1 MVHTQPQALDK
12 YPERF
17 RARVAGR
24 VSQVRFSAP
33 GEPLRYEAEL
43 IVTKSRPVSLSK
55 TRTLMTGLPAIET
68 SGDFSEEPDA
78 DEDQQTAVAHER
90 APHPEYSK
98 PALKF
103 PEYPPLKQGSRL
115 LLIWHGQR
123 SVPGIAAGTEIRC
136 NGLLSTR
143 MRPATM
149 YNPLYEIIP
158 SRR

>member
-1 MVHTQPQALDK
+1 MIGMQPQVLDK

-55 TRTLMTGLPAIET
+55 TRALMTGLPAIET
-68 SGDFSEEPDA
+68 TGDFSEEPEL
-78 DEDQQTAVAHER
+78 EDDQTAAAHER
-90 APHPEYSK
+90 APQPDNAK
-98 PALKF
+98 PSIRF
-103 PEYPPLKQGSRL
+103 PDFSPMKQGSRL

-136 NGLLSTR
+136 NGLLSTKR
-143 MRPATM
+143 HPATM
-149 YNPLYEIIP
+149 YNPRYEIIP